1 LGKQPQSIQEG
12 IVERVVDGDT
22 VTVITANQ
30 TKLRIR
36 MLGIDAPETPKGTKF
51 PGQPYG
57 PEAEVYLKQLVEDK
71 RVRSAPPQRLM
82 SWPTIAQRFED
93 EGIDPSSPNASS

>member
-1 LGKQPQSIQEG
+1 MGKQPQSIEEG

-30 TKLRIR
+30 TKLHIR

-51 PGQPYG
+51 PGQPDG

-71 RVRSAPPQRLM
+71 RVRS
-82 SWPTIAQRFED
+82 S
-93 EGIDPSSPNASS
+93 